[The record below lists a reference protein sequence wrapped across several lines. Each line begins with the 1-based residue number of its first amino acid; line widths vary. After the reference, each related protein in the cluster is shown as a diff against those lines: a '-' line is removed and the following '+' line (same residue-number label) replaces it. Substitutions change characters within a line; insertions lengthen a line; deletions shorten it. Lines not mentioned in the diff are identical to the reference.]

1 MAYYSNENAVG
12 AWADINMTGTAVL
25 NDSYNCSS
33 VTDHAEGENTL
44 YFDTDFA
51 NANYCIVQ
59 HSENHEGNNTDS
71 GNVASTYKGTYR
83 AAGSVKFAN
92 MRLRFDAQPPQYK
105 DSTHCSFAVF
115 GDLS

>member
-33 VTDHAEGENTL
+33 VTDHAEGDNTL

-51 NANYCIVQ
+51 GTNYCAVQ
-59 HSENHEGNNTDS
+59 HSENNEGSNTDS
-71 GNVASTYKGTYR
+71 GNVASCYR
-83 AAGSVKFAN
+83 DPYRTAGSMRFAN
-92 MRLRFDAQPPQYK
+92 MRLRFDAQPPQFK
-105 DSTHCSFAVF
+105 DSTHCSWAIF